1 MEASHD
7 SIEIRNGKPLMKLS
21 LREEEVILLIA
32 AGLRDKDIGKRLEI
46 SPETVKTHIRNIMWK
61 LESHTRP
68 MAMAKYTL
76 ARSDAVSKIFA
87 DV

>member
-1 MEASHD
+1 M
-7 SIEIRNGKPLMKLS
+7 
-21 LREEEVILLIA
+21 LLIA
-32 AGLRDKDIGKRLEI
+32 VGLRDKDIGKRLEI

-87 DV
+87 KV